1 MSDGDWGVT
10 AWAEGK
16 VFGHARAKRARVAR
30 SNQGRPTPPPPWP
43 PPELAPM
50 LFGQNEASGMET
62 IIVVFKILRQLVML
76 ISSSSEEITR
86 WV

>member
-1 MSDGDWGVT
+1 
-10 AWAEGK
+10 
-16 VFGHARAKRARVAR
+16 
-30 SNQGRPTPPPPWP
+30 
-43 PPELAPM
+43 M